1 MKMELHLS
9 LDTENDNDKELLLAL
24 AELLELY
31 TDEKNL
37 SEEDELP
44 K

>member
-9 LDTENDNDKELLLAL
+9 LDTENDNDKELLLEL

-31 TDEKNL
+31 KDENL